1 MCGKG
6 NNKMY
11 KYYDYNNIKVGACVN
26 KENDYEESG
35 DNENKS
41 NSSNSIQYL

>member
-1 MCGKG
+1 
-6 NNKMY
+6 MY
-11 KYYDYNNIKVGACVN
+11 KDYDYNNIKVGTYIN

-41 NSSNSIQYL
+41 NSSNSIRCL